1 MEFVLPIIVDSCA
14 ARSSEES
21 VTGRTAGEDSVVVG
35 GGCSISIR
43 DAPLS
48 TTAVGSH
55 PLVEFIFSGLL
66 DLAVGILVVDRGAE
80 AETGGGGVVGKSGVV
95 IVADAI
101 AAAAARWLPGVLGCK
116 AAGLLGLL
124 G

>member
-1 MEFVLPIIVDSCA
+1 VEFVLPIIVDSCA

-80 AETGGGGVVGKSGVV
+80 AETGGGVVGKSGVV

-101 AAAAARWLPGVLGCK
+101 VAAAAARWLPGVLGCK